1 MGNNILICKMKYIAT
16 LLVAGIASA
25 HRVRDE
31 PMHMMSQS
39 SQDQINDLYSFSE
52 KDNIKQEIE
61 DAKMYMEKQKRAAA
75 EDQKAQKIKAAYA
88 AIEKEKKMEEEAQKE
103 HYQKIMSLADAGD
116 DTI

>member
-1 MGNNILICKMKYIAT
+1 MKFT
-16 LLVAGIASA
+16 LLVAAIACTSA
-25 HRVRDE
+25 HRVLDQ
-31 PMHMMSQS
+31 PMRMMSQT

-61 DAKMYMEKQKRAAA
+61 DAKMYMEKQKKAAA
-75 EDQKAQKIKAAYA
+75 EDQKAQKIKSAYA